1 MGKPVRVTVTG
12 IAASNPI
19 PLSTLTDSPFNVTL
33 GVYGGAGCTYTVQFT
48 LDDVFASSYVAGSG
62 TWINHPEA
70 TSQTGDTVVMLVSP
84 VTAVRLNQTIGAAS
98 STFFVCQSG
107 NMG

>member
-1 MGKPVRVTVTG
+1 MGKPVRISVTG
-12 IAASNPI
+12 VATSAPV

-48 LDDVFASSYVAGSG
+48 LDDIFASGYVAGSG
-62 TWINHPEA
+62 TWIDHPDA
-70 TSQTGDTVVMLVSP
+70 TSQTGNTVVMLVSP
-84 VTAVRLNQTIGAAS
+84 VTAVRLNQTIGAAA

-107 NMG
+107 NME

>member
-1 MGKPVRVTVTG
+1 MGKPVRISVTG
-12 IAASNPI
+12 VAVSAPV

-48 LDDVFASSYVAGSG
+48 LDDVFAPGYVAGSG
-62 TWINHPEA
+62 TWINHPDA
-70 TSQTGDTVVMLVSP
+70 TGQVGNTAVMLVSP
-84 VTAVRLNQTIGAAS
+84 VTAVRLNQTVGTAS

-107 NMG
+107 NME